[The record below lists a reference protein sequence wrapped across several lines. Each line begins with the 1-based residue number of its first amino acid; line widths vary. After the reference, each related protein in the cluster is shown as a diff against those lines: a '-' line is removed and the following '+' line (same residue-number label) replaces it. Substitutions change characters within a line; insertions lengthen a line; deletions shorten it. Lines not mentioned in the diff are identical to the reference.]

1 MDGAPPLVPA
11 LGESLVRGRT
21 APGVWPAATCFCPVA
36 DQTVALLSCCR
47 PRIPSFGSQLAA
59 GSRSS
64 ADIEKMLCHTLAKNR
79 DGGWALLF
87 FPNGGHGRAR
97 WRRTRG
103 LLRAMAAGV
112 GAGRGG
118 CCAQWRRGLGRD
130 AVAAARMAGC
140 PWRRVR
146 LREREDAIG
155 RFRMEAGLEIGRLRR
170 GRGYGCASLHYW
182 LKD

>member
-11 LGESLVRGRT
+11 LGESLVRYRT

-103 LLRAMAAGV
+103 LLREMAAGV

-118 CCAQWRRGLGRD
+118 CCAQWRWGLGGGRGGCC
-130 AVAAARMAGC
+130 AHGRVPVAAGAAAGARGHNRTVSDGGRVGNRTVEMGAG
-140 PWRRVR
+140 
-146 LREREDAIG
+146 A
-155 RFRMEAGLEIGRLRR
+155 
-170 GRGYGCASLHYW
+170 W
-182 LKD
+182 LC

>member
-1 MDGAPPLVPA
+1 MVASWMEPLLLCLRSA
-11 LGESLVRGRT
+11 SRWC
-21 APGVWPAATCFCPVA
+21 GVGQRRAGWPTATCFCPIA

-87 FPNGGHGRAR
+87 FSQRRAWPR
-97 WRRTRG
+97 EME
-103 LLRAMAAGV
+103 A
-112 GAGRGG
+112 GAG
-118 CCAQWRRGLGRD
+118 
-130 AVAAARMAGC
+130 AAARMAGC

-146 LREREDAIG
+146 LREREREEAIG
-155 RFRMEAGLEIGRLRR
+155 RFRMEAGLEIGQLRW
-170 GRGYGCASLHYW
+170 GRGHGCASLHYC
-182 LKD
+182 LKY